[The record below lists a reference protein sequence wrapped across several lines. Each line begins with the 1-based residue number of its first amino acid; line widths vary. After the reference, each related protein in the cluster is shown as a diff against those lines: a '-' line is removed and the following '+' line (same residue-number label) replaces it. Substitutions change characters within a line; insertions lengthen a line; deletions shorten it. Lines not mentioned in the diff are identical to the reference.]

1 MPRCRI
7 ICSKGIAKPVLIG
20 RYTGMEVIK
29 WVMHLD
35 SVIPNSR
42 IGRST
47 FSQRTGSRK
56 HAMEKI
62 TARNGLRQEAEIPS
76 TIPVRSTTPST
87 PPRWMA

>member
-1 MPRCRI
+1 M
-7 ICSKGIAKPVLIG
+7 LIG

-35 SVIPNSR
+35 SVIPHSR

-62 TARNGLRQEAEIPS
+62 TARNGLRQDS
-76 TIPVRSTTPST
+76 
-87 PPRWMA
+87 